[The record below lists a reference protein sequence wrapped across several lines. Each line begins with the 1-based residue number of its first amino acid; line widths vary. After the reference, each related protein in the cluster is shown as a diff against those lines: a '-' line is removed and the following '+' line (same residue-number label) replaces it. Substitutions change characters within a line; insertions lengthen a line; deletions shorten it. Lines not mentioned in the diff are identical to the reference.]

1 MYLNWFSRSNLV
13 KSKPRYVGGVKQ
25 SPMRRAERH
34 LYMESMRKTK
44 KAWEGQRDY
53 EKDQENI
60 QYMWVDEWEKCYL
73 GQCVLQAWSQ
83 HDAADHCG
91 HQQEDGVP
99 YQLKSGDHMHNV
111 HTQLCVLLLIAY
123 MILLAMEELH
133 MLGQHWQIAQAAEPK
148 QLKRRKVKTKLSS
161 LYFRFWYQMSGNLC
175 VV

>member
-1 MYLNWFSRSNLV
+1 
-13 KSKPRYVGGVKQ
+13 
-25 SPMRRAERH
+25 
-34 LYMESMRKTK
+34 
-44 KAWEGQRDY
+44 
-53 EKDQENI
+53 
-60 QYMWVDEWEKCYL
+60 MWVDEREKCYL

-99 YQLKSGDHMHNV
+99 YQLKSGDHMYNV
-111 HTQLCVLLLIAY
+111 HTAVLLLMIAY

-161 LYFRFWYQMSGNLC
+161 LYFRF
-175 VV
+175 